1 MTDNTGEILT
11 NTPTPADATEAWLS
25 VVQAYNECSAT
36 LLHHLSPLG
45 LSLLEHEVLMN
56 LLRSDGLTQ
65 RQLSQRCYSAKSG
78 ISMLVSRFE
87 RDGLVERNL
96 SAKDQRAWCL
106 SLTPKGQVLAQD
118 ALAVQTKVVAQMA
131 KAFST
136 SDLSIIKTGMTA
148 ASIFLEDMRS

>member
-1 MTDNTGEILT
+1 MSESTAEIPT
-11 NTPTPADATEAWLS
+11 NTPTLADATEAWLS

-56 LLRSDGLTQ
+56 LLRFDGMTQ

-78 ISMLVSRFE
+78 ISMLMSRFE
-87 RDGLVERNL
+87 RDGLVAR
-96 SAKDQRAWCL
+96 SPSSKDQRAWCI
-106 SLTPKGQVLAQD
+106 SLTPKGQGLAQG
-118 ALAVQTKVVAQMA
+118 ALAVQTKVVGQMA

-136 SDLSIIKTGMTA
+136 SDLPIIRAGMDTA
-148 ASIFLEDMRS
+148 STLLQDMRY